1 VARTTEL
8 RHAFEVDQPPLNAL
22 LQSALASGDDR
33 ELRTAL
39 AAGSGLPGPRLNLRL
54 VDELAGAVGDVVRRA
69 DPPVE
74 RVAGL
79 LDRWAHLSVDE
90 APGDRPEVILPCA
103 AVAAYGEV
111 AAARPDWWDDEIAKL
126 RRAARDPR
134 WRVRELV
141 AQGLQRAL
149 DADWPR
155 AAGELRGW
163 AGDDDPLVVRAAA
176 AGVAEPRL
184 LGEGVRAADALE
196 VQRRC
201 ARRYRSYTAEE
212 RRTDPVKVLRKALG
226 FTVSVAVAATGDFG
240 LLEELVAAATG
251 DRDLR
256 WVVRENLKKAR
267 LRPWPQEVERLRL
280 VIA

>member
-1 VARTTEL
+1 VVSTTDP
-8 RHAFEVDQPPLNAL
+8 RQGFEVDQPPLNAL
-22 LQSALASGDDR
+22 LQSALDSGDDC

-74 RVAGL
+74 RLEGL
-79 LDRWAHLSVDE
+79 LDGWARLSVDE

-111 AAARPDWWDDEIAKL
+111 AAARPDWWDDEMAKL

-149 DADWPR
+149 DADWAR

-163 AGDDDPLVVRAAA
+163 ASDDDPLVVRAAA

-184 LGEGVRAADALE
+184 LGEGARAADALE

-201 ARRYRSYTAEE
+201 VRRYRSYTAEE
-212 RRTDPVKVLRKALG
+212 RRTEPVKVLRKALG

-240 LLEELVAAATG
+240 LIEQLAAAATG
-251 DRDLR
+251 DPDLR

-267 LRPWPQEVERLRL
+267 LRRWPQEVERLRL
-280 VIA
+280 LVA